1 MIKKVIKYYSQH
13 LVILLPLALLPTIV
27 LIIENIISDVS
38 IRGNEKYAKIMV
50 ISAIL
55 PQLTYLFFII
65 ITCVYI
71 FKKLKGNIFKKVFFI
86 FYFLFFIFYF
96 LFFIFYDPKTI
107 GEHYFSFMLL
117 PRLLYPI
124 LAIILGFFLIVDF
137 KKITRYKILIIAIIF
152 NIYAWYHKSDLL
164 YCIVFFLIIIQLL
177 IEVNYFYQKE
187 KQKWLRYERMQKYK
201 QSKNL

>member
-71 FKKLKGNIFKKVFFI
+71 FKKLKGNIFKKV
-86 FYFLFFIFYF
+86 FFIFYF